1 MIRLLLASCL
11 LILSQLNTTGQA
23 IRGQIIDSKTNKP
36 LEYVSV
42 GIINTSF
49 GAITDDKGYF
59 EFGYKDQD
67 TSSTVRIS
75 MIGYEYQTF
84 SIQDLLQNNKVI
96 KLTETCYEID
106 EIVITPTVEKI
117 IGANG
122 FNKFKGWSGWN
133 VRHIRKGCEIGI
145 KLNLGDKPVKI
156 KSLHVLLHRQAFDTT
171 LYRLHFRRINDTL
184 IKNELLTEN
193 IIVSITNESG
203 WAMIDLEYYNL
214 IFEGEI
220 GVTLEMLNAIG
231 LNEDRAMK
239 INDRVQKNY
248 ILLKNKKNQ
257 TGLFRW
263 GPEAKWNI
271 NNDNSPSIYLTIM
284 E

>member
-1 MIRLLLASCL
+1 MMRFFIASSL
-11 LILSQLNTTGQA
+11 LILSQLDISGQI
-23 IRGQIIDSKTNKP
+23 IRGQIIDSKTNKL

-42 GIINTSF
+42 GIVNTSF

-75 MIGYEYQTF
+75 MIGYENQTF
-84 SIQDLLQNNKVI
+84 SIQNLSQNNRVI
-96 KLTETCYEID
+96 KLTETSYEIE
-106 EIVITPTVEKI
+106 EITITPTVEKI

-133 VRHIRKGCEIGI
+133 VRHIRKGCEIGL

-171 LYRLHFRRINDTL
+171 MYRLHIRRINDTL

-193 IIVSITNESG
+193 IILSITNESG
-203 WAMIDLEYYNL
+203 WAEIDLEKYNL

-271 NNDNSPSIYLTIM
+271 NDDNSPSIYLTIM

>member
-1 MIRLLLASCL
+1 MIRLFIASCL
-11 LILSQLNTTGQA
+11 LILSQLDTTGQI
-23 IRGQIIDSKTNKP
+23 IRGQIIDSTTNKP
-36 LEYVSV
+36 LKYVSV

-49 GAITDDKGYF
+49 GSITDDKGYF
-59 EFGYKDQD
+59 EFGYKNQD
-67 TSSTVRIS
+67 SSSTVRIS
-75 MIGYEYQTF
+75 MIGYENQTF
-84 SIQDLLQNNKVI
+84 SIKDLSENDQVI
-96 KLTETCYEID
+96 KLAETFYKID
-106 EIVITPTVEKI
+106 EILITPSTERI

-122 FNKFKGWSGWN
+122 FNKLKGWSGWN

-145 KLNLGDKPVKI
+145 KLNLGDMNVKI

-171 LYRLHFRRINDTL
+171 FYRLHIRRINDTV

-193 IIVSITNESG
+193 IIISLTKEKG
-203 WAMIDLEYYNL
+203 WTELDLNHYNL
-214 IFEGEI
+214 IFNGEI

-248 ILLKNKKNQ
+248 ILLKNRKNQ

-271 NNDNSPSIYLTIM
+271 NNDNSPSMYLTIM

>member
-1 MIRLLLASCL
+1 MRLFIASCL
-11 LILSQLNTTGQA
+11 LILSQINTS
-23 IRGQIIDSKTNKP
+23 GQIIKGQILDSKTNKS

-59 EFGYKDQD
+59 EFGYKDLD
-67 TSSTVRIS
+67 SSSTVRVS
-75 MIGYEYQTF
+75 MIGYENQIF
-84 SIQDLLQNNKVI
+84 SIQDLSQKDQVI
-96 KLTETCYEID
+96 RLTETCYEIA
-106 EIVITPTVEKI
+106 EIIITPKIEKI

-145 KLNLGDKPVKI
+145 KLNLGNKPVKI

-171 LYRLHFRRINDTL
+171 LYRLHIRRINDTL
-184 IKNELLTEN
+184 IKNELLNEN

-203 WAMIDLEYYNL
+203 WAEIDLHHYNL

-220 GVTLEMLNAIG
+220 GLTLEMLDAIG

-239 INDRVQKNY
+239 INDRIQKNY
-248 ILLKNKKNQ
+248 ILLNNKKNQ
-257 TGLFRW
+257 TGLIRW
-263 GPEAKWNI
+263 GPEAKWII